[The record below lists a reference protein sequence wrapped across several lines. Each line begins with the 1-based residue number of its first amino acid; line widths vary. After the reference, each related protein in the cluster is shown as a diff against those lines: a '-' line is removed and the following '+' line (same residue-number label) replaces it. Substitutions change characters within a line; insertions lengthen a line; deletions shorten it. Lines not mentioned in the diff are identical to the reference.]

1 MDLITIISQVPIN
14 VYVVL
19 GCCVVGWIMKK
30 FLPTDNKIIPLVLTI
45 LGAILFVLIEGM
57 NVQNVIIGA
66 FTGAAAT
73 GLHQIFA
80 VYLEGNNLAT
90 TNGDGSIAED
100 FEADPVEV
108 ERSEK

>member
-57 NVQNVIIGA
+57 TVQNVIIGA
-66 FTGAAAT
+66 FTGAAST
-73 GLHQIFA
+73 GLHQVFKQY
-80 VYLEGNNLAT
+80 VEGKDLAI
-90 TNGDGSIAED
+90 TNGDGSKAED
-100 FEADPVEV
+100 FEADPVE
-108 ERSEK
+108 EGSEK

>member
-14 VYVVL
+14 AYVVL

-66 FTGAAAT
+66 FTGAAAP
-73 GLHQIFA
+73 GLHQIF
-80 VYLEGNNLAT
+80 VEGKNLAT
-90 TNGDGSIAED
+90 TNGDGSMAED
-100 FEADPVEV
+100 FEADPVEGSN
-108 ERSEK
+108 E

>member
-1 MDLITIISQVPIN
+1 MDLTTIISQVPIN

-80 VYLEGNNLAT
+80 QYVEGKNLAT
-90 TNGDGSIAED
+90 TNGDGSMAED
-100 FEADPVEV
+100 FEADPVEGSN
-108 ERSEK
+108 E

>member
-80 VYLEGNNLAT
+80 QYVEGKNLAT
-90 TNGDGSIAED
+90 TNGDGSMAED
-100 FEADPVEV
+100 FEADPVEGSD
-108 ERSEK
+108 E